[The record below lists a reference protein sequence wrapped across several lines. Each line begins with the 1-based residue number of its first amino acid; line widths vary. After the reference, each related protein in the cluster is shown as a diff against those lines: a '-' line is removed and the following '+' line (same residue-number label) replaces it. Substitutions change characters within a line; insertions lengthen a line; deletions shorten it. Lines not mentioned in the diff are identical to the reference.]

1 MRGVAKPGNSVY
13 FDAMNDNDS
22 EVTWNDGY
30 SVGVPL
36 IDAQHKELVRMTND
50 LFQSCLKGRETAEIS
65 FMKTVQGAAAYAKTH
80 FGTEEQILEP
90 LDYPGYAVHKKQHED
105 FVADVLRIIRD
116 FEGGKKMSPKDLARF
131 LRDWVLNHI
140 AGSDKEYA
148 YFLDDLKNQGKV
160 DNESLEAMVEI

>member
-1 MRGVAKPGNSVY
+1 LGNTIY
-13 FDAMNDNDS
+13 FDIMNVNDA
-22 EVTWNDGY
+22 EVTWDDCY

-50 LFQSCLKGRETAEIS
+50 LFQSCLKGKETAEIS

-90 LDYPGYAVHKKQHED
+90 LDYPSFAAHKKQHED
-105 FVADVLRIIRD
+105 FVAEVLRIIRD
-116 FEGGKKMSPKDLARF
+116 FEGGKKLSPKDLARF

-148 YFLDDLKNQGKV
+148 CFLNNLKEQGKV
-160 DNESLEAMVEI
+160 DNESLEAMVEV